1 MRFRRFGA
9 KSRESSGTGSASED
23 ANRHQNQE
31 SSVPASPIPIHLT
44 LAADVA
50 ALGLPLAAAAIA
62 VFVSLAGL
70 AALAR
75 LREAYGGD
83 LLLGLEC
90 RLARAY
96 LALVHRI
103 RFEGFDAIPELASL
117 AKPGGG
123 GLLVVANHTCGLDP
137 MILQMPLRRRIRWMM
152 WTGQMGRGLGWL
164 WKHLAVLPV
173 SQDGH
178 DLATLRESLRALQRG
193 EVIGVFPEGGV
204 ERPPGQVI
212 PFQPGLGL
220 LAVRSSAPILLCFI
234 DGTPAPKV
242 FGAFFV
248 RSRSRVRAI
257 GLLRALPGEMPAAL
271 LGRMQQSVL
280 EASGWPLRATSP
292 ETAAPR

>member
-1 MRFRRFGA
+1 M
-9 KSRESSGTGSASED
+9 TASTT
-23 ANRHQNQE
+23 
-31 SSVPASPIPIHLT
+31 SIHAV
-44 LAADVA
+44 LAADPA
-50 ALGLPLAAAAIA
+50 ALGIPLSAAAVAILA
-62 VFVSLAGL
+62 VLAGL

-75 LREAYGGD
+75 LRDRCGGD

-90 RLARAY
+90 RVAQTY
-96 LALVHRI
+96 LSLVHRI
-103 RFEGFDAIPELASL
+103 RFEGFDEIPGLARL
-117 AKPGGG
+117 AEPGGG

-193 EVIGVFPEGGV
+193 DVLGVFPEGGV
-204 ERPPGQVI
+204 ERPPGMI
-212 PFQPGLGL
+212 LPFQPGLGL
-220 LAVRSSAPILLCFI
+220 LAVRSAAPILLCLI

-242 FGAFFV
+242 LGAFFT
-248 RSRSRVRAI
+248 RSSTRVRAI
-257 GLLRALPGEMPAAL
+257 GLLRASPGEMPAAL
-271 LGRMQQSVL
+271 LGRLQQTL
-280 EASGWPLRATSP
+280 LDASGWPLRATSP